1 MTKADA
7 NSIHGLY
14 VAYFG
19 RAGDPTGLQF
29 WVSQANKGVSLEDIA
44 TGFAGAKETKDKY
57 PYVAFPD
64 ISDPTAFVR
73 SIYLNAFGREAETD
87 GLNFWVNR
95 LKTLGSAQVPTFI
108 LTLTLNAGGTDKT
121 AFQNKSAIS
130 ARFTAGL
137 LNSNIQN
144 FSADLFAQSTSI
156 LNTVKETP
164 ESLTAGNTAVD
175 KAITDFASA
184 GSTFTLTTGT
194 DNLTGTA
201 NNDVFI
207 GDGAGAT
214 TATVQSA
221 DQIKGGAGSD
231 TFRYFNSTA
240 NLPTLES
247 VENIELVN
255 ATVGID
261 FTPLAGK
268 GVEKVTLV
276 NNPTGSYTFSGL
288 KDIIF
293 GVQGLTNTGLG
304 ITADFGTVAT
314 SATFS
319 IKDSKLGGLTQNG
332 AGVATLN
339 LIAEGSGNSVT
350 ALATQTAVK
359 TLNFSGAG
367 GLEIINGLNNAIT
380 TIDASKNTGGVKL
393 KAGTGG
399 NVTFT
404 GGSGEDTIAFTAAN
418 DFNASDK
425 LDGGLGKDTLVLADT
440 TFTQALY
447 DAINTA
453 KNFDALGFSAGTT
466 VDVSKTT
473 ALKEYL
479 FQAAG
484 NTVTG
489 AVGDNKFILPGT
501 PNGAFT
507 ITSNGVVN
515 LTLQN
520 AASIS
525 TLTLTSSPTLNL
537 ASEKGSGVLNAA
549 NNSIASIGFTNNLSG
564 SSAPL
569 TINLTGDKNL
579 NILASPAG
587 GITINASVFKAD
599 LTATGGATG
608 NNTLTGGDGND
619 TLTGGAGADSLTGG
633 AGNDT
638 LTGAAGADSLTGG
651 AGKDIFNYGAFTE
664 SNAGSLAGSITFDTI
679 TDFAVADDVIKITG
693 FSAANLAAQSTV
705 QTAVGTSS
713 TLTLAVSAAA
723 NAIGASKFGA
733 FQFGGNTYVLG
744 NDATPGTVTN
754 ADLLIGLTGNL
765 TLTASNFS

>member
-64 ISDPTAFVR
+64 ISDPTAFVK

-255 ATVGID
+255 GTVGID

-288 KDIIF
+288 KDIIL

-304 ITADFGTVAT
+304 VTADFGTVAT

-319 IKDSKLGGLTQNG
+319 IKDSKLGGLIQNG

-350 ALATQTAVK
+350 TLTTQTAVK
-359 TLNFSGAG
+359 TLNLSGAG
-367 GLEIINGLNNAIT
+367 GLEITNLLNANIT

-404 GGSGEDTIAFTAAN
+404 GGSGEDSIAFSAN

-425 LDGGLGKDTLVLADT
+425 LDGGLGKDTLVLADA

-466 VDVSKTT
+466 VDVSKTA

-479 FQAAG
+479 FQAQN

-489 AVGDNKFILPGT
+489 AAGDNKFIYTATTAGT
-501 PNGAFT
+501 FA

-520 AASIS
+520 AAAIS

-549 NNSIASIGFTNNLSG
+549 NNSIAAIAFTNNLSG

-569 TINLTGDKNL
+569 TLNLTGDKNL
-579 NILASPAG
+579 TITASPAA

-599 LTATGGATG
+599 LTATGGTTG

-619 TLTGGAGADSLTGG
+619 SLTGGGGSDSLTGG

-651 AGKDIFNYGAFTE
+651 AGKDIFNYNGLTE
-664 SNAGSLAGSITFDTI
+664 SNAGSLAGSVTFDTI

-693 FSAANLAAQSTV
+693 FSAANLVAQSTV

-733 FQFGGNTYVLG
+733 FQFSGNTYVLG